1 MNNNLALFL
10 ILILVLVIILVIVSN
25 RKVSKPKSE
34 PKIEAKAVPKVES
47 VKPAVESFF
56 YKNEYA
62 NNFKA
67 DWDMTEKERE
77 LQCKYTLGGLNQK
90 YTVKVP
96 INEQP
101 IDFKKLFPL
110 NYDGDSK

>member
-1 MNNNLALFL
+1 MNNNLPLFL
-10 ILILVLVIILVIVSN
+10 ILILLFAIILVVVST
-25 RKVSKPKSE
+25 RKEYKHKPE
-34 PKIEAKAVPKVES
+34 PQPVVKQNLSES
-47 VKPAVESFF
+47 VKPVTEPFF

-67 DWDMTEKERE
+67 DWDMAEKERE
-77 LQCKYTLGGLNQK
+77 LQCKYTLGGLNQR

-110 NYDGDSK
+110 NYDGESK